1 MCPEHPPDR
10 LCCGSRV
17 VAVAML
23 HMAPEVILMF
33 RFEQLIRSSM
43 SVRDV
48 KAEFPDTV
56 PVFESYGFRD
66 VCDDCSI
73 EVVARR
79 QGLSP
84 MDVVDDLNQLLLS
97 KGKLHSRE

>member
-1 MCPEHPPDR
+1 
-10 LCCGSRV
+10 
-17 VAVAML
+17 
-23 HMAPEVILMF
+23 MF
-33 RFEQLIRSSM
+33 RFDQLIRSSM
-43 SVRDV
+43 SVRNV
-48 KAEFPDTV
+48 KADFPDTV

-84 MDVVDDLNQLLLS
+84 MDVVNELNRVLFS
-97 KGKLHSRE
+97 KRTPGSRE